1 MKQKRSGIKLKRHLK
16 EKSEEGKKD
25 SNTIL
30 LIDCSTIVYAAFYTY
45 GTLNYHG
52 KPTGIVYGFLK
63 KMLMLAKKFETTNFI
78 TCWDAGVSHRHS
90 IYTQYKANRIK
101 KRENESDEEK
111 EQRNWMLAQSIAL
124 NHRILPYLG
133 FKNNYI
139 RINYEADDLLAYWV
153 NRYKGSGKRLIM
165 VTTDSDMF
173 QCLDNCSIFNP
184 STKKLFTRKKFI
196 DKYGIKPG
204 EWAMAKAIGGCS
216 GDNVKGVEGVSD
228 PKKPSSKALKYL
240 RDELVHGKIYDRIKT
255 SKELIQSNLQLV
267 SLPYDNNI
275 PRMLMRRNKYSRRR
289 FIKIFDKN
297 HFKSFL
303 EKDKFVEWEEVFLN
317 G

>member
-1 MKQKRSGIKLKRHLK
+1 MKN
-16 EKSEEGKKD
+16 KKD
-25 SNTIL
+25 TIL
-30 LIDCSTIVYAAFYTY
+30 LIDCSTLVYAAFHTY

-63 KMLMLAKKFETTNFI
+63 KILMLAKKFETTDFI

-90 IYTQYKANRIK
+90 LYGAYKAKRIAE
-101 KRENESDEEK
+101 REAESDEEK
-111 EQRNWMLAQSIAL
+111 EQRNWMLAQSVSL

-139 RINYEADDLLAYWV
+139 RIYYEADDLLAYWV
-153 NRYKGSGKRLIM
+153 NRLKDSGRRVIM

-173 QCLDNCSIFNP
+173 QCLDHCSIYNT
-184 STKKLFTRKKFI
+184 STKKLFTRIKFMK
-196 DKYGIKPG
+196 KYGIKPS
-204 EWAMAKAIGGCS
+204 EFAMAKAIGGCS
-216 GDNVKGVEGVSD
+216 GDNVIGVEGVSD

-240 RDELVHGKIYDRIKT
+240 RGELGEGKVLDRIKAA
-255 SKELIQSNLQLV
+255 SDLIHYNLKLV
-267 SLPYDNNI
+267 ELPYKGTGDKD
-275 PRMLMRRNKYSRRR
+275 RMIIRRNKYSRRR
-289 FIKIFDKN
+289 FIKTFDRL

-303 EKDKFVEWEEVFLN
+303 ENDRFSEWEEAFHLN

>member
-1 MKQKRSGIKLKRHLK
+1 MKN
-16 EKSEEGKKD
+16 KKD
-25 SNTIL
+25 TIL

-52 KPTGIVYGFLK
+52 KPTGIVYGFMK
-63 KMLMLAKKFETTNFI
+63 KILMLAKKFNTTNFI
-78 TCWDAGVSHRHS
+78 LCWDAGVSHRHS
-90 IYTQYKANRIK
+90 IYSQYKAKRIK
-101 KRENESDEEK
+101 QRSEMSDDEK

-124 NHRILPYLG
+124 NHRWLPYLG

-153 NRYKGSGKRLIM
+153 DRYKDSGKRLIM

-184 STKKLFTRKKFI
+184 STKKLFTRKLFI
-196 DKYGIKPG
+196 KKYGIKPD
-204 EWAMAKAIGGCS
+204 EWALAKAIGGCE
-216 GDNVKGVEGVSD
+216 GDNVKGVKGVSD

-240 RDELVHGKIYDRIKT
+240 KGELTKGKIYDRIKAA
-255 SKELIQSNLQLV
+255 SDLIQSNLKLV
-267 SLPYDNNI
+267 ELPYNMDGMK
-275 PRMLMRRNKYSRRR
+275 RMIIRRNKYRRRR
-289 FIKIFDKN
+289 FIRVFDKN

-303 EKDKFVEWEEVFLN
+303 EKDKFVEWEETFLR
-317 G
+317 

>member
-1 MKQKRSGIKLKRHLK
+1 MKDKR
-16 EKSEEGKKD
+16 D
-25 SNTIL
+25 TIVL
-30 LIDCSTIVYAAFYTY
+30 VDCSTIVYAAFHSY

-52 KPTGIVYGFLK
+52 KPTGIIYGFLK
-63 KMLMLAKKFETTNFI
+63 KILMLAKKFETTDFI

-90 IYTQYKANRIK
+90 IYTQYKA
-101 KRENESDEEK
+101 KRLAKRAAESEDEK
-111 EQRNWMLAQSIAL
+111 EQRNWMLAQSISL

-153 NRYKGSGKRLIM
+153 NRLKDSGKRLIM

-173 QCLDNCSIFNP
+173 QCLDDCTIYNP
-184 STKKLFTRKKFI
+184 STKKLFTRIKFI
-196 DKYGIKPG
+196 KKYGVKPD

-216 GDNVKGVEGVSD
+216 GDNVIGVEGVSD

-240 RDELVHGKIYDRIKT
+240 RGELGPGKILDRIKMA
-255 SKELIQSNLQLV
+255 KDKIQFNLKLV
-267 SLPYDNNI
+267 ELPYKGTGETN
-275 PRMLMRRNKYSRRR
+275 RMIVRCNKYSRRR
-289 FIKIFDKN
+289 FIKTFDKY

-303 EKDKFVEWEEVFLN
+303 EKDKFEEWEEAFSLR
-317 G
+317 